1 MDVFLKIL
9 SILAPVLVAAVGII
23 PTIKSNR
30 KKTEESIKKTEQN
43 IKASNEATDK
53 RIDKMQESF
62 DAHVSEYEDGKARN
76 MRYRILRFYD
86 EMCEHRDHS
95 ESHFEDILD
104 DIDEYEVYCENH
116 PEFKNNRG
124 RAAMEYIKVQYP
136 KIKANGG
143 FLMHKED
150 HSAVKNKAYPQDG
163 NERSNIHEEDSCVSA
178 GGYRAAGSIHVHSA
192 GN

>member
-1 MDVFLKIL
+1 MTDVDTFLKIL

-30 KKTEESIKKTEQN
+30 KKTEESIKKTEEN
-43 IKASNEATDK
+43 IKASTEATDK

-62 DAHVSEYEDGKARN
+62 DAHVSEYEDAKARS
-76 MRYRILRFYD
+76 MRLRILRFYD

-104 DIDEYEVYCENH
+104 DIDEYEVYCETH

-124 RAAMEYIKVQYP
+124 KAAMEYIKAEYP

-143 FLMHKED
+143 FLIHKED
-150 HSAVKNKAYPQDG
+150 RP
-163 NERSNIHEEDSCVSA
+163 
-178 GGYRAAGSIHVHSA
+178 AADDRKEH
-192 GN
+192 NQ